1 MVNDANWQW
10 KGQHNHQL
18 ILVCIFSLS
27 LNYIVLF
34 AQIFIS
40 VFSFFRRDAAL
51 RQKCLQ
57 QLTTQFP
64 AQNVWI
70 DEG

>member
-10 KGQHNHQL
+10 KGQRNHQL

-27 LNYIVLF
+27 LNIIAQLYCIVCPDFYFGFL
-34 AQIFIS
+34 
-40 VFSFFRRDAAL
+40 L
-51 RQKCLQ
+51 LPPCLQ
-57 QLTTQFP
+57 QLATQFP